1 MSSASST
8 PSPSAERPSH
18 PADAPSDLLDLPDPP
33 PLRTMVGPGVVA
45 VGIGM
50 AAGEIILWPYLTSIG
65 GLGLLWLAVVTLVVQ
80 TVINLEIERYT
91 LATGQTVVAGFSRWS
106 KAWGILICLAG
117 AFQYVWP
124 GWATSGSTVLTYL
137 TGGGDVTWITVG
149 SLVGFGVVL
158 TVSPVVYRTI
168 EKVEVVKVALTLFF
182 LAVVAVAVIGW
193 HTWSTA
199 GEKTVTGA
207 GRIPDGIT
215 FTMILSAIGAAG
227 AGGVHNLVLS
237 NWIRDKGYGMG
248 AHVPKLVSPIT
259 GQSEASG
266 ADRYAFPQ
274 DEANLARW
282 RVWWRRANTEH
293 IVSFFV
299 VCLVTIGLMS
309 MLAYETL
316 FGRDDVENSPTFL
329 RIQGD
334 LLGQQVGDWLKIVFF
349 AVATVSLWAAS
360 IGLLD
365 VIGRVVSDFAKR
377 TYLRESAF
385 WTEGRLYFAVVW
397 AEVGIGSAILL
408 SGVNQPI
415 VLLTISTCTASVV
428 TLVYSALLIR
438 LNRRDLPTAVRLRG
452 SRLGMMLLA
461 IGFYGFFALA
471 MLKSQIEANF

>member
-8 PSPSAERPSH
+8 PSPSTRRPSH
-18 PADAPSDLLDLPDPP
+18 PVDAPPHLLDLPDPP

-248 AHVPKLVSPIT
+248 AH
-259 GQSEASG
+259 
-266 ADRYAFPQ
+266 
-274 DEANLARW
+274 
-282 RVWWRRANTEH
+282 
-293 IVSFFV
+293 
-299 VCLVTIGLMS
+299 
-309 MLAYETL
+309 
-316 FGRDDVENSPTFL
+316 
-329 RIQGD
+329 
-334 LLGQQVGDWLKIVFF
+334 
-349 AVATVSLWAAS
+349 
-360 IGLLD
+360 
-365 VIGRVVSDFAKR
+365 
-377 TYLRESAF
+377 
-385 WTEGRLYFAVVW
+385 
-397 AEVGIGSAILL
+397 
-408 SGVNQPI
+408 
-415 VLLTISTCTASVV
+415 
-428 TLVYSALLIR
+428 
-438 LNRRDLPTAVRLRG
+438 
-452 SRLGMMLLA
+452 
-461 IGFYGFFALA
+461 
-471 MLKSQIEANF
+471 